1 MHAPIGESQI
11 KKVALYAGLAALAAG
26 IGMAFEYGRA
36 MSYLHAVSL
45 ALLAIAGAVGF
56 VGADILRSKGRSSAA
71 GVVTVATVCLLLAE
85 YGTHFGYTVG
95 HRVRDQ
101 QEATVQNTTH
111 KAAQENREAEKTNLA
126 LWQDQ
131 LKALMAQ
138 NAWATTVKADGLR
151 EELATLKERMAKEEQ
166 GQRGR
171 KAGKGKE
178 FESLQNQANAI
189 STKIATVEQAADLTK
204 RIEATQRLLDK
215 KVETAANT
223 EFRSSK
229 IVNQTAAFAQIAM
242 WDDKPTDSA
251 ISWTQLVLGAIIA
264 AVTTY
269 LAPFFFSIAFSD
281 IREAAKK
288 ASDSVEQQITEAVH
302 TIRNTPKPS
311 NNFGLKLSTIQDLK
325 RLAAA

>member
-1 MHAPIGESQI
+1 MHAPIGEAQV
-11 KKVALYAGLAALAAG
+11 KKVALYAGLVALAAG

-45 ALLAIAGAVGF
+45 ALLAIAGSVGF
-56 VGADILRSKGRSSAA
+56 VGADILRSKGRKTAA
-71 GVVTVATVCLLLAE
+71 GVVTVATVGLLLAE

-95 HRVRDQ
+95 HRARDQ
-101 QEATVQNTTH
+101 QETTVQNATH
-111 KAAQENREAEKTNLA
+111 KAVQENREAEKANLT
-126 LWQDQ
+126 LWQEQ

-138 NAWATTVKADGLR
+138 NAWATTTKAEGLR
-151 EELATLKERMAKEEQ
+151 GELAALKDRMTKEEQ

-178 FESLQNQANAI
+178 FEKLQDQYTALEA
-189 STKIATVEQAADLTK
+189 KIATVEQAADLTK

-215 KVETAANT
+215 KVETAAKT

-242 WDDKPTDSA
+242 WDDKPSDSA

-281 IREAAKK
+281 IREAARRINP
-288 ASDSVEQQITEAVH
+288 APLSS
-302 TIRNTPKPS
+302 PS
-311 NNFGLKLSTIQDLK
+311 IPARFGN
-325 RLAAA
+325 LAGQVAGMRVAF